1 VRIFHAKY
9 AANRAEIQMQPTKQS
24 GAEDRMSG
32 TQVQR
37 LFATAAMSAA
47 MLLPFSAATH
57 AQGTA
62 EAAPAQKQTPPAGS
76 APKAF
81 TVPAHETYS
90 LPNGMKVSLVPY
102 GNIPKVTVSLA
113 LRSGNIDESTD
124 KLGLADITGELMKE
138 GTKSMSSEQVA
149 QTAAQM
155 GSSLGIAV
163 GVDDTTVA
171 VDVLSESGP
180 ASVKLLADVVENPLL
195 PESELARIKTNMLR
209 SIAVSKTQPAQIA
222 LARFRKLMYGDHPYG
237 DVLPTEASVNGI
249 TIDDAR
255 KFYASNFGATRAHL
269 YVAGKFDTAAMKKA
283 IAESFG
289 GWTKG
294 TPPEN
299 RPASPKTQRLLD
311 VTDRPGAPQSTIYA
325 GLPVAGPTNPDYI
338 TLGVTNTLLGGSF
351 ASRITTNIREQK
363 GYTYSPRSQVSSRF
377 HDAYWA
383 EIADVTTKDTGA
395 SLKEIFGEI
404 TRLQQQPPPDAELKG
419 IQSYISGLFVIQNS
433 SRQALIGQLRYVDL
447 QGLSDDYLKT
457 YVQKVN
463 AVTPAQVQAMTT
475 KYIKPDS
482 MTIVVVGD
490 KSKITEQLKDYE
502 AK

>member
-1 VRIFHAKY
+1 MNEQI
-9 AANRAEIQMQPTKQS
+9 S
-24 GAEDRMSG
+24 AEDRMM
-32 TQVQR
+32 
-37 LFATAAMSAA
+37 ATRVKRISVTTALGAAL
-47 MLLPFSAATH
+47 LLPFHALPLLAQDAASAPS
-57 AQGTA
+57 TA
-62 EAAPAQKQTPPAGS
+62 PKQAPPPGS
-76 APKAF
+76 ALKAF

-90 LPNGMKVSLVPY
+90 LPNGMKVTLVPY

-113 LRSGNIDESTD
+113 MRSGNIDESSD
-124 KLGLADITGELMKE
+124 KLGLADITGELLKE
-138 GTKSMSSEQVA
+138 GTKTMSSEQVA

-155 GSSLGIAV
+155 GSSLGVGV
-163 GVDDTTVA
+163 GVDESTIGM
-171 VDVLSESGP
+171 DVLSESGP
-180 ASVKLLADVVENPLL
+180 ASVKLIADVVENPLL

-209 SIAVSKTQPAQIA
+209 QIAVSKTQPAQIA

-237 DVLPTEASVNGI
+237 DVLPTEASVNSI

-255 KFYASNFGATRAHL
+255 KFYAANFGASRAHL
-269 YVAGKFDTAAMKKA
+269 YVACKFDAAAMKKA
-283 IAESFG
+283 ISESFG
-289 GWTKG
+289 NWAKG
-294 TPPEN
+294 TPPVN

-351 ASRITTNIREQK
+351 ASRITSNIREQK
-363 GYTYSPRSQVSSRF
+363 GYTYSPRSQVSSRY

-383 EIADVTTKDTGA
+383 EVADVTTKDTGA
-395 SLKEIFGEI
+395 SLKEILGEI
-404 TRLQQQPPPDAELKG
+404 SRLQQQAPADAELKG

-433 SRQALIGQLRYVDL
+433 SRQALIGQLSYVDL

-463 AVTPAQVQAMTT
+463 AVTPAQIQAMTA
-475 KYIKPDS
+475 KYIKPES

-490 KSKITEQLKDYE
+490 KSKITDQLKDYE
-502 AK
+502 TK

>member
-1 VRIFHAKY
+1 MKI
-9 AANRAEIQMQPTKQS
+9 NRMNRSNTENVNQS
-24 GAEDRMSG
+24 GAEERMSG
-32 TQVQR
+32 TRMKRVAMR
-37 LFATAAMSAA
+37 TVLSVAIAVMMLPLSSPIFAQ
-47 MLLPFSAATH
+47 ATGD
-57 AQGTA
+57 AV
-62 EAAPAQKQTPPAGS
+62 PQKQTPPPGS

-113 LRSGNIDESTD
+113 LRSGNIDETTD

-138 GTKSMSSEQVA
+138 GTKTMSSEQVA
-149 QTAAQM
+149 QAAAQM
-155 GSSLGIAV
+155 GSSLGIGV
-163 GVDDTTVA
+163 GVDETTVA
-171 VDVLSESGP
+171 MDVLSESGP

-209 SIAVSKTQPAQIA
+209 QIAVAKTQPAQIA
-222 LARFRKLMYGDHPYG
+222 VARFRKLMYGDHPYG
-237 DVLPTEASVNGI
+237 DVLPTEASINGL
-249 TIDDAR
+249 TIDDAH
-255 KFYASNFGATRAHL
+255 KFYAANFGAARAHL
-269 YVAGKFDTAAMKKA
+269 YVAGKFDAAAMKKA
-283 IAESFG
+283 IAANFET
-289 GWTKG
+289 WAKG

-299 RPASPKTQRLLD
+299 RPASPKTQHVLD

-325 GLPVAGPTNPDYI
+325 GLPVTGPTSADSIP
-338 TLGVTNTLLGGSF
+338 LGVTNSLLGGSF
-351 ASRITTNIREQK
+351 ASRITANIREQK
-363 GYTYSPRSQVSSRF
+363 GYTYSPRSQVSQRY

-383 EIADVTTKDTGA
+383 EVADVTTKDTGA

-404 TRLQQQPPPDAELKG
+404 TRLQQQAPPDEELKG

-475 KYIKPDS
+475 KYIKPES

-490 KSKITEQLKDYE
+490 KSKITDQLEDYE
-502 AK
+502 PK

>member
-1 VRIFHAKY
+1 MMTRIK
-9 AANRAEIQMQPTKQS
+9 RIT
-24 GAEDRMSG
+24 
-32 TQVQR
+32 V
-37 LFATAAMSAA
+37 TAAMAAA
-47 MLLPFSAATH
+47 MLLPFPASTLRAQETARSSQPRQNRRRPQAAH
-57 AQGTA
+57 RKHS
-62 EAAPAQKQTPPAGS
+62 PC
-76 APKAF
+76 
-81 TVPAHETYS
+81 PAHETYS
-90 LPNGMKVSLVPY
+90 LPNGMKVTLVPY

-113 LRSGNIDESTD
+113 LRSGNIDESSD

-149 QTAAQM
+149 QAAAQM
-155 GSSLGIAV
+155 GSSLGVGV
-163 GVDDTTVA
+163 GVDETTVA
-171 VDVLSESGP
+171 MDVLSESGP

-209 SIAVSKTQPAQIA
+209 QIAVSKTQPAQIA

-237 DVLPTEASVNGI
+237 EVLPTEASVNGI
-249 TIDDAR
+249 TIDDAH
-255 KFYASNFGATRAHL
+255 KFYAANFGAARAHL
-269 YVAGKFDTAAMKKA
+269 YVAGKFDAAAMKKA

-289 GWTKG
+289 GWAKG

-311 VTDRPGAPQSTIYA
+311 VTDRPGAPQSTLYA
-325 GLPVAGPTNPDYI
+325 GLPVAGPTNPDFI
-338 TLGVTNTLLGGSF
+338 TLGVTNSSARRLVRVAHHREHSRAKGLHVFAAQPGFDAISRRVLGGSRGRHDERYR
-351 ASRITTNIREQK
+351 RIAK
-363 GYTYSPRSQVSSRF
+363 GNFWRDHAPPAAGSARRR
-377 HDAYWA
+377 A
-383 EIADVTTKDTGA
+383 ERD
-395 SLKEIFGEI
+395 
-404 TRLQQQPPPDAELKG
+404 PELHL
-419 IQSYISGLFVIQNS
+419 GLFVIQNS

-475 KYIKPDS
+475 KYIKPES

-502 AK
+502 TEVERRLK